1 MEDAE
6 ALSQDRSAAAL
17 ELSPANA
24 VAGGGPAG
32 AAPAAPVTPPAALRG
47 PVTPGATPVPALT
60 GEHVVLLH
68 GILRSP
74 RQMRRLER
82 RLEAD
87 GYIVHNIGYPS
98 TKLGLS
104 ALVEHVHAALSQPGV
119 ADAIAAA
126 PAIHFIGYSLGGL
139 ITRAYL
145 KRHRPPRLGRVV
157 LLATPN
163 HGSEV
168 ADALRRL
175 APYRWIAGPVGQ
187 ELGTDQAAVAELLGP
202 VDYPCGVLAG
212 DVSLDPIG
220 NLVLPRPHDGKV
232 SVESTRLAGMTDH
245 RVIHAGHT
253 FFPADDRVIEDAV
266 HFLREGRF
274 APA

>member
-6 ALSQDRSAAAL
+6 ALSPHRPAAAL
-17 ELSPANA
+17 ELSPRDDGGATLAA
-24 VAGGGPAG
+24 VAA
-32 AAPAAPVTPPAALRG
+32 PPAADAIAG
-47 PVTPGATPVPALT
+47 GSPPAASVAT

-74 RQMRRLER
+74 RQMRRLQR

-87 GYIVHNIGYPS
+87 GYTVHNLGYPS
-98 TKLGLS
+98 TRLGLS
-104 ALVEHVHAALSQPGV
+104 ALVEHVHAALSEPAV

-126 PAIHFIGYSLGGL
+126 PAIHFVGYSLGGL
-139 ITRAYL
+139 VTRAYL
-145 KRHRPPRLGRVV
+145 ARHRPARLGRVV

-175 APYRWIAGPVGQ
+175 PPYRWIAGPVGQ
-187 ELGTDQAAVAELLGP
+187 ELGTDQAAVADLFGT

-220 NLVLPRPHDGKV
+220 NFVLPRPHDGKV
-232 SVESTRLAGMTDH
+232 SVESTRLPGMAAH

-253 FFPADDRVIEDAV
+253 FFPADDRVIEDTV
-266 HFLREGRF
+266 SFLREGRF

>member
-6 ALSQDRSAAAL
+6 ALSQDRPPAGSAL
-17 ELSPANA
+17 ELSRQAGEPATARPVADGPAVPA
-24 VAGGGPAG
+24 VA
-32 AAPAAPVTPPAALRG
+32 AA
-47 PVTPGATPVPALT
+47 
-60 GEHVVLLH
+60 EHVVLLH

-82 RLEAD
+82 RLQAD

-104 ALVEHVHAALSQPGV
+104 ALVEHVHAALSQPAV

-145 KRHRPPRLGRVV
+145 TRHRPARLGRVV

-175 APYRWIAGPVGQ
+175 PPYRWIAGPVGQ
-187 ELGTDQAAVAELLGP
+187 ELCTDQTSVAALFGP
-202 VDYPCGVLAG
+202 IDYPCGVLAG
-212 DVSLDPIG
+212 DVSLDPFG
-220 NLVLPRPHDGKV
+220 NFVLPRPHDGKV
-232 SVESTRLAGMTDH
+232 SVESTRLPGMADH
-245 RVIHAGHT
+245 RVVHAGHT
-253 FFPADDRVIEDAV
+253 FFPVDDDVITQASR
-266 HFLREGRF
+266 FLREGRF
-274 APA
+274 SAAA

>member
-6 ALSQDRSAAAL
+6 ALSQDRAAAAL
-17 ELSPANA
+17 ELSPTELHPMRGTAADGA
-24 VAGGGPAG
+24 VAGA
-32 AAPAAPVTPPAALRG
+32 AAPAVA
-47 PVTPGATPVPALT
+47 T

-82 RLEAD
+82 RLEAE
-87 GYIVHNIGYPS
+87 GYTVHNLGYPS
-98 TKLGLS
+98 TKLGLA
-104 ALVEHVHAALSQPGV
+104 ALVEHVHAALSAPAV

-145 KRHRPPRLGRVV
+145 KRHRPEKLGRVV

-187 ELGTDQAAVAELLGP
+187 ELCTDQAAVADLFGP
-202 VDYPCGVLAG
+202 IDYPCGVLAG
-212 DVSLDPIG
+212 DVSLDPFG

-232 SVESTRLAGMTDH
+232 SVESTRLAGMADH
-245 RVIHAGHT
+245 RVVHAGHT
-253 FFPADDRVIEDAV
+253 FFPVDDRVIEETV
-266 HFLREGRF
+266 RFLREGRF
-274 APA
+274 GPG

>member
-1 MEDAE
+1 M
-6 ALSQDRSAAAL
+6 RGTAADG
-17 ELSPANA
+17 A
-24 VAGGGPAG
+24 VAGA
-32 AAPAAPVTPPAALRG
+32 AAPAVA
-47 PVTPGATPVPALT
+47 T

-82 RLEAD
+82 RLEAE
-87 GYIVHNIGYPS
+87 GYTVHNLGYPS
-98 TKLGLS
+98 TKLGLA
-104 ALVEHVHAALSQPGV
+104 ALVEHVHAALSAPAV

-145 KRHRPPRLGRVV
+145 KRHRPEKLGRVV

-187 ELGTDQAAVAELLGP
+187 ELCTDQAAVADLFGP
-202 VDYPCGVLAG
+202 IDYPCGVLAG
-212 DVSLDPIG
+212 DVSLDPFG

-232 SVESTRLAGMTDH
+232 SVESTRLAGMADH
-245 RVIHAGHT
+245 RVVHAGHT
-253 FFPADDRVIEDAV
+253 FFPVDDRVIEETV
-266 HFLREGRF
+266 RFLRDGRF
-274 APA
+274 GPG

>member
-6 ALSQDRSAAAL
+6 ALSAHRAAAAL
-17 ELSPANA
+17 ELSPRGNGAATTTAVDPPTAAGTTAAGGRPVAA
-24 VAGGGPAG
+24 VAA
-32 AAPAAPVTPPAALRG
+32 
-47 PVTPGATPVPALT
+47 

-82 RLEAD
+82 RLEAE
-87 GYIVHNIGYPS
+87 GYTVHNIGYPS

-104 ALVEHVHAALSQPGV
+104 ALVEHVHAALSQPAV

-139 ITRAYL
+139 VTRAYL
-145 KRHRPPRLGRVV
+145 TRHRPDRLGRVV

-175 APYRWIAGPVGQ
+175 PPYRWIAGPVGQ
-187 ELGTDQAAVAELLGP
+187 ELGTDQAAVAELFGP

-220 NLVLPRPHDGKV
+220 NFVLPRPHDGKV
-232 SVESTRLAGMTDH
+232 SVESTRLAGMADH
-245 RVIHAGHT
+245 RVVHAGHT
-253 FFPADDRVIEDAV
+253 FFPVDDRVIEDTV
-266 HFLREGRF
+266 RFLREGRF
-274 APA
+274 GPAA